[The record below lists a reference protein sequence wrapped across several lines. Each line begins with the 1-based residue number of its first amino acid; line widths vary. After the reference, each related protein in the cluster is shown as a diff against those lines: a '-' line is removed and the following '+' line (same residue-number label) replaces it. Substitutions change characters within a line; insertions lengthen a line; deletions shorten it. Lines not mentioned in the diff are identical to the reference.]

1 MAYSQEFENKI
12 IEEIQ
17 RLNGK
22 IDNFNCVLTEKIEEV
37 NTNLEKVNTNL
48 SNRIEEVNTNLEEVN
63 ANLSNRIEEVNTN
76 LSERIEEVNAN
87 LSNRIEEVN
96 TNLSK
101 KIEDVNIDLH
111 TMKNTNIAQILNQ
124 ETKVQEDIGKIKKE
138 IESINNKLD
147 HHIKQSI
154 VDHKRF
160 DYEIAKLQMQS

>member
-63 ANLSNRIEEVNTN
+63 ANLSN
-76 LSERIEEVNAN
+76 RIEEVNAN

>member
-37 NTNLEKVNTNL
+37 NTNL
-48 SNRIEEVNTNLEEVN
+48 
-63 ANLSNRIEEVNTN
+63 
-76 LSERIEEVNAN
+76 
-87 LSNRIEEVN
+87 
-96 TNLSK
+96 SK

-124 ETKVQEDIGKIKKE
+124 ETKVQENIGKIKKE

-160 DYEIAKLQMQS
+160 DCEIAKLQMQS

>member
-48 SNRIEEVNTNLEEVN
+48 SNRIEEVNTNL
-63 ANLSNRIEEVNTN
+63 SN
-76 LSERIEEVNAN
+76 RIEEVNAN

-124 ETKVQEDIGKIKKE
+124 ETKVQENIGKIKKE

-160 DYEIAKLQMQS
+160 DCEIAKLQMQS

>member
-22 IDNFNCVLTEKIEEV
+22 IDNFNCVLTGKIEEV

-63 ANLSNRIEEVNTN
+63 ANLSN
-76 LSERIEEVNAN
+76 RIEEVNAN